1 MIGIKTRTV
10 FGDPA
15 CIFLNDIH
23 IPPLNSNTIK
33 HGSYITPHTL
43 KRNTFYPLSSKI
55 IRLNLV

>member
-43 KRNTFYPLSSKI
+43 KIKRNTFYPFQAKL
-55 IRLNLV
+55 LD